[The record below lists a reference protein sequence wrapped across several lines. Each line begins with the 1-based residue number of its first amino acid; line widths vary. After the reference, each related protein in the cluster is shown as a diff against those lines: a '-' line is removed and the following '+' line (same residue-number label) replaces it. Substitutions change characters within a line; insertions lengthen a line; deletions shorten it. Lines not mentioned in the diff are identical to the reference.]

1 MLSRPLAASA
11 IKRIGAAVALII
23 LTAGFSFAATLDEIK
38 KQGTIKIV
46 TTASSPPHGYM
57 DPRTSKLSGIM
68 VEVAELVARDLG
80 VKPEFTEVP
89 FGGLIGGITSGRSDL
104 MSAPLFITPERAQV
118 LDFSSPVYGWG
129 EGIIV
134 REDSTKTF
142 TDTKSLAGNTI
153 GVLVGSVQL
162 NMLKDVPGIKEVRTY
177 PDYVTILAE
186 VRAGRV
192 DGALVDPPSVAYQ
205 MKDKNISGVRFVTT
219 FKPEK
224 TWQVG
229 LAVNKGNTVLLTA
242 VNDSLAKNKGEIG
255 KILEKWGVGD
265 LAAK

>member
-1 MLSRPLAASA
+1 MRSRPLVARA
-11 IKRIGAAVALII
+11 IGRFAAVLAIFTL
-23 LTAGFSFAATLDEIK
+23 AGGAFAATLDEVK

-46 TTASSPPHGYM
+46 TTASSPPHGFM

-104 MSAPLFITPERAQV
+104 MSAPLFITPERSAV
-118 LDFSSPVYGWG
+118 LDFSNPVYGWG
-129 EGIIV
+129 EGIVV
-134 REDSTKTF
+134 REDSKKAF

-162 NMLKDVPGIKEVRTY
+162 KMLNEVPGIKEVRTY

-205 MKDKNISGVRFVTT
+205 MKDKGITGVKFVST
-219 FKPEK
+219 FKPENS
-224 TWQVG
+224 WQVG
-229 LAVNKGNTVLLTA
+229 LAVNKGNSALLSA
-242 VNDSLAKNKGEIG
+242 VNDSLSKNKAEVGR
-255 KILEKWGVGD
+255 ILEKWGVGD